1 LLTLVQEPLLLQRVA
16 VPDQNDVVFGRDKY
30 AQDHPGNAHF
40 LFLIEKRRDEHEQ
53 TASRKI
59 KCNISDGVI
68 ETAHERGGKFLR
80 KDEFGWVEVDYDT
93 ARSKVANAFRSRRK
107 IENKKART
115 RAKKTARE
123 ELVSNATCSN
133 ELLGLLEEAP

>member
-1 LLTLVQEPLLLQRVA
+1 
-16 VPDQNDVVFGRDKY
+16 
-30 AQDHPGNAHF
+30 
-40 LFLIEKRRDEHEQ
+40 
-53 TASRKI
+53 
-59 KCNISDGVI
+59 VI

-80 KDEFGWVEVDYDT
+80 EDEFGWVEVDYDT

-123 ELVSNATCSN
+123 ELVSNATCGN
-133 ELLGLLEEAP
+133 ELLGLLEDAP